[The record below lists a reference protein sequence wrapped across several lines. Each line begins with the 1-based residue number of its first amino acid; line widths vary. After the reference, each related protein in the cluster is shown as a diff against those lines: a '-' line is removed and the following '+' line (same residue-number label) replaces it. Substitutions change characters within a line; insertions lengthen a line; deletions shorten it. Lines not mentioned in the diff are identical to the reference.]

1 MTRRR
6 RGWVRVSFGME
17 LESVLMTMQSS
28 KEGDVA
34 PNANAVLGAG
44 AHGCPVISPVGMELE
59 SSARY

>member
-1 MTRRR
+1 M
-6 RGWVRVSFGME
+6 SFGTE

-44 AHGCPVISPVGMELE
+44 AHG
-59 SSARY
+59 

>member
-1 MTRRR
+1 M
-6 RGWVRVSFGME
+6 SLGME
-17 LESVLMTMQSS
+17 LGSGLMTMQSS

-59 SSARY
+59 SRARY